1 MAKVLLIHPNKW
13 GRGVTAIWIASHTA
27 VLRSRGHEVEL
38 FDATFHDDWSVDE
51 VAYNTANEQY
61 RPSDYASHIQMSSTP
76 VRTAL
81 RERIANFNPD
91 VVFFSALSSHIHG
104 EGEYVNIQYG
114 HQLLEGL
121 STDAIIVTA
130 GLQATAQPGE
140 MFKRF
145 PLVDYFIRGE
155 SEIVLGDLV
164 DLKEKGGDPAS
175 LNGVVHLLDGKVT
188 ANAPQ
193 PIISDM
199 DDIPS
204 YDYTVFEDQA
214 FFRPYNGEV
223 VRAVDYELSRGC
235 PFTCSY
241 CVETVIQRY
250 YGFTETVNNGVLRDA
265 KSYLRNKSAER
276 IFQEM
281 EGLYETLG
289 IRLFRCQDTNFLSI
303 QRKVLN
309 ALADKIEASDLDIM
323 LYIETR
329 PETINSA
336 SVALLKRLRVD
347 GVGMGIELAS
357 EEFRKSSLNRYP
369 SQEKIENAFRLLRDA
384 GIRSTAYNIIGL
396 PGETEEMILDTVRF
410 NRVLEPDNTTVA
422 FYSPYMGTPEQV
434 KSEDLDYFD
443 DYEFHVDGQLRTL
456 SRSTLVSAQ
465 LLEFYKSHFVALVKG
480 GIEGLDALKLEAGI
494 A

>member
-13 GRGVTAIWIASHTA
+13 GRGITAIWIPSHTA

-38 FDATFHDDWSVDE
+38 FDATFYEDWSVDE

-61 RPSDYASHIQMSSTP
+61 KPSEYGNYIQMSPMP

-81 RERIANFNPD
+81 RQRMANFNPD

-114 HQLLEGL
+114 HQLLEGIA
-121 STDAIIVTA
+121 TEAVVVTA
-130 GLQATAQPGE
+130 GLQATAQPLE
-140 MFKRF
+140 MFNRF

-164 DLKEKGGDPAS
+164 DLKEAGGDPAS
-175 LNGVVHLLDGKVT
+175 LNGVVHLLDGKVKT
-188 ANAPQ
+188 NAPQ
-193 PIISDM
+193 PILSDM
-199 DDIPS
+199 DDIPA
-204 YDYTVFEDQA
+204 YDYSVFDHQA

-265 KSYLRNKSAER
+265 KNYLRNKSAER

-281 EGLYETLG
+281 EGLHKEFG

-309 ALADKIEASDLDIM
+309 ALADHIETSDLDIM

-336 SVALLKRLRVD
+336 SVELLKRLRVD

-357 EEFRKSSLNRYP
+357 EDFRKSSLNRYP
-369 SQEKIENAFRLLRDA
+369 SQEKIENAFKLLRKA

-396 PGETEEMILDTVRF
+396 PDETEEMILDTVRF
-410 NRVLEPDNTTVA
+410 NKALDPDNTTVA
-422 FYSPYMGTPEQV
+422 FYSPYIGTPEQV

-456 SRSTLVSAQ
+456 SRSTLVSPE
-465 LLEFYKSHFVALVKG
+465 LLEFYKSHFATLVKD
-480 GIEGLDALKLEAGI
+480 GIGRLDAMKLEAGI
-494 A
+494 V